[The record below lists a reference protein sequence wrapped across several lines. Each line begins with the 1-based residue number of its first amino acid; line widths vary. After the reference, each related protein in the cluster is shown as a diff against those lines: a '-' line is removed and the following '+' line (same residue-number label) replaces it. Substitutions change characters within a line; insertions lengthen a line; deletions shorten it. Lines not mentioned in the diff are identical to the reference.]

1 MHLGCKPLHSEGKV
15 VHPKSD
21 VVEGGAVHS
30 LLGPREGYIE
40 GTGRQPRR
48 WD

>member
-1 MHLGCKPLHSEGKV
+1 MHLRCKPLYSEGKV

-30 LLGPREGYIE
+30 LWAPREGGVE
-40 GTGRQPRR
+40 GMGTQQRKWG
-48 WD
+48 